1 MVATRRW
8 LSVGL
13 SLLLVAVAAGDSLGG
28 WPRSR
33 TVIRSR
39 TVGVPAHVR
48 PVPVVRTYPA
58 YVVAPRVYSV
68 GYPVYPSY
76 PISPTWGWVG
86 PAPVYSRP
94 IGVVPGFG
102 WGAFG
107 VGGFPPLG
115 AYGAGGGFYRSGVS
129 IGIGF

>member
-1 MVATRRW
+1 
-8 LSVGL
+8 
-13 SLLLVAVAAGDSLGG
+13 
-28 WPRSR
+28 
-33 TVIRSR
+33 
-39 TVGVPAHVR
+39 
-48 PVPVVRTYPA
+48 VVRSYPA

-68 GYPVYPSY
+68 GYPVYPAY
-76 PISPTWGWVG
+76 PTWGWVG
-86 PAPVYSRP
+86 SAPIYSRP